1 MNSKELKS
9 ELDKEW
15 EISYEL
21 EDKVN
26 TTPKDAP
33 EYAGLY
39 QEWAD
44 ARKRVCELDA
54 LLRKALGKPDGKGDA
69 R

>member
-1 MNSKELKS
+1 MASKELKS
-9 ELDKEW
+9 ELDKAW
-15 EISYEL
+15 EASYEL

-26 TTPKDAP
+26 ATPKDAP

-54 LLRKALGKPDGKGDA
+54 EWRKAMGKK
-69 R
+69 